1 MTLEHNMD
9 SSSMS
14 DDSNHGDDEV
24 RTLFVSG
31 LPMDAKPREI
41 YLMFRSFQGYQ
52 SSLLKLTGKEGKKA
66 SPVAFVTFETREQAE
81 TTKAELQGAR
91 FDPELPTTI
100 RIEFAKAN
108 TKASKPV
115 LKPANMVGLPGIPS
129 PTFVPFDFAAAG
141 LFAPEHAS
149 WPANTTNFTD
159 LNGNHL
165 TALPQHNMHHG
176 LTTLPLGT
184 APFMAAPPLHSSVF
198 DRLATLSYS
207 LPLTA
212 PVSIAGQ
219 GHHHHQLIPNPLLNG
234 INGINPFHTLMNGV
248 NNSVGGQSNPD
259 VQPCTTLFVANLGRH
274 ATEEE
279 LKQVFAKFPS
289 FQRIKILRNKNTTP
303 VAFVEYADVCYSVQA
318 KTYLSGHVF
327 QSSEHG
333 GMRIEYARNK
343 MGEGAPKRMDGH
355 EIMAQ

>member
-115 LKPANMVGLPGIPS
+115 LKPANMVGLP
-129 PTFVPFDFAAAG
+129 VDFAAAG

-176 LTTLPLGT
+176 LTT
-184 APFMAAPPLHSSVF
+184 
-198 DRLATLSYS
+198 
-207 LPLTA
+207 LTA

-333 GMRIEYARNK
+333 GLRIEYARNK